1 MSFSSETK
9 AEIIDLEFSH
19 PCCRRAF
26 LEGVLSSRGEL
37 LNDEIVITVENDTLA
52 DYIKALIREN
62 YSKDGEIKTSS
73 RGGRCRLL
81 TFSSNSAKKYLQEFC
96 NGATFY
102 TKKCE
107 GCLSSYLRGI
117 FFASGRLSDP
127 HKQYLLAFS
136 VKSPIER
143 IFSFFESI
151 GLVPR
156 ITRKKNEELIYFKNS
171 TNIEDYF
178 TLAAMYNTTF
188 EVMNAKIEGEIRNKA
203 NRVSNCETNNIG
215 KAVNAS
221 MGQIAIISELIEKGL
236 ISQLPDELEMTARL
250 RMEHSEMSL
259 SQLAGIIT
267 PHISKPGLSHRLKK
281 ITELGTVLLDRYAKR
296 SGKK

>member
-9 AEIIDLEFSH
+9 AEIIEQEFNH
-19 PCCRRAF
+19 PCCRRSF

-37 LNDEIVITVENDTLA
+37 IGDNIVITVENDILA
-52 DYIKALIREN
+52 DYIKGLIREN

-81 TFSSNSAKKYLQEFC
+81 IFSSNSARRYIEDFNHGRL
-96 NGATFY
+96 FY
-102 TKKCE
+102 TKKCD

-117 FFASGRLSDP
+117 FFASGRMSDP
-127 HKQYLLAFS
+127 RKQYLLAFS

-143 IFSFFESI
+143 IFSLFESI
-151 GLVPR
+151 GLTPR
-156 ITRKKNEELIYFKNS
+156 ITKKKNEELIYFKNS
-171 TNIEDYF
+171 ASIEDFF

-215 KAVNAS
+215 KAVTAS

-281 ITELGTVLLDRYAKR
+281 ITELGTVLLERYAKR